1 MSNEHE
7 THDAES
13 NKKADDNEESQN
25 KFADVII
32 GSVLNRSINLSNTIE
47 DLNANENLKEVTEIT
62 NENTIIYDDS
72 IDPENKTIE
81 QTETNANTELNQ
93 DLIIPSTILIDAIID
108 NKNGPTE
115 ATEHTEHLE
124 DDLKNKNVIDHD
136 LNEHEQ
142 IDEFENLEK
151 SLQDESPTSPTVI
164 NSIGNEQT
172 HLIPEHKNEEDL
184 FSPNIPEDVQTSSNI
199 IPEVNEFDQRKVI
212 KIISTPDEDFNLS
225 ESLKSSIN
233 IVEDMMRVIETKPV
247 HDSSFSL
254 SQHQPY
260 FNQQHNSSTNS
271 LTTDSLSDKNFTAVE
286 KELVKA
292 VNSADKKF
300 SKWYQAPS
308 STPKSS
314 YSTPTSSRGKET
326 NADLNK
332 SKKNVSNSK
341 INYPFVLA
349 HKPPPA
355 KSSLTASNCSLKS
368 ASSVYLNYLIRNM
381 PINTNPTPSPS
392 KHSCLKPSLRPS
404 RNLPSIS
411 ADSEHYE
418 KIRIYRK
425 KRWTSESPVKNYING
440 TSANT
445 SHIKT
450 RPVSVANEKQSP
462 KQPSKPQTTYSARY
476 EEMLQLRNRQST
488 KNNSLNSSK
497 TSLNNSFYAQDSTS
511 FLTKRSGL
519 TSKAQ
524 YYGVDDKEESFQF
537 LKSYLDYALMDK
549 AYKTRIPIMQGSSLS
564 SKIEAVGSS
573 RPGRTTFYGTLKSLW
588 KRVCVDNA
596 LYVYNM
602 AMNRKEALQS
612 NEKNVE
618 YRKMMKSYE
627 DAFRNM
633 KETDLEN
640 KKVLKVAQLQ
650 GSDAGR

>member
-1 MSNEHE
+1 MSNENE

-13 NKKADDNEESQN
+13 IKKADDNEEPQN
-25 KFADVII
+25 IFADVII
-32 GSVLNRSINLSNTIE
+32 GSVLNRGINLSNTIE
-47 DLNANENLKEVTEIT
+47 DSNADENLKEVTEIT

-72 IDPENKTIE
+72 TDPGNKTIE
-81 QTETNANTELNQ
+81 QTEKNTELDQ

-108 NKNGPTE
+108 NNNGPTE
-115 ATEHTEHLE
+115 STEHTEHLE
-124 DDLKNKNVIDHD
+124 DDFKNKNVINHD

-151 SLQDESPTSPTVI
+151 SLQDESPTSPTVT

-172 HLIPEHKNEEDL
+172 NLTLEHKNSEINEEHL
-184 FSPNIPEDVQTSSNI
+184 LSSLNIPEDVLTSSNTK
-199 IPEVNEFDQRKVI
+199 PEVDQRKVI

-260 FNQQHNSSTNS
+260 FNQQQNSSTNS

-308 STPKSS
+308 SNPKSS
-314 YSTPTSSRGKET
+314 ISTPTNSRGKET

-368 ASSVYLNYLIRNM
+368 ASSVYLIRNM
-381 PINTNPTPSPS
+381 PINTNPTPSPT

-404 RNLPSIS
+404 RNL
-411 ADSEHYE
+411 
-418 KIRIYRK
+418 
-425 KRWTSESPVKNYING
+425 
-440 TSANT
+440 
-445 SHIKT
+445 
-450 RPVSVANEKQSP
+450 
-462 KQPSKPQTTYSARY
+462 
-476 EEMLQLRNRQST
+476 
-488 KNNSLNSSK
+488 
-497 TSLNNSFYAQDSTS
+497 
-511 FLTKRSGL
+511 GL
-519 TSKAQ
+519 H
-524 YYGVDDKEESFQF
+524 FIIF
-537 LKSYLDYALMDK
+537 
-549 AYKTRIPIMQGSSLS
+549 
-564 SKIEAVGSS
+564 
-573 RPGRTTFYGTLKSLW
+573 
-588 KRVCVDNA
+588 
-596 LYVYNM
+596 
-602 AMNRKEALQS
+602 
-612 NEKNVE
+612 
-618 YRKMMKSYE
+618 
-627 DAFRNM
+627 
-633 KETDLEN
+633 
-640 KKVLKVAQLQ
+640 
-650 GSDAGR
+650 